1 MEVGLDLYFRVLC
14 CTEHERNDLFS
25 ILGTLIN
32 LDVETEKKEYKK
44 RKWVGGGGPQ
54 TLPRVC
60 NRHEPFVGAF
70 AKLRKATFSLLVP
83 VWPSSWNNSA
93 ATGRIFKIFVFFFEN
108 LSTKYTVIKI

>member
-44 RKWVGGGGPQ
+44 RKWVGGGCHK
-54 TLPRVC
+54 RCHVC
-60 NRHEPFVGAF
+60 
-70 AKLRKATFSLLVP
+70 
-83 VWPSSWNNSA
+83 
-93 ATGRIFKIFVFFFEN
+93 
-108 LSTKYTVIKI
+108 VIDMNHL